1 VGRVVIFVLAL
12 AAGALAVVGALG
24 TWVSGSLVVTV
35 SYKGTDANA
44 GKTVLA
50 ASIAAV
56 VLLALATWGQWRWL
70 AVLAAIPAAIA
81 GAIAGYYF
89 ASPAKFANVPDVSR
103 GWGLY
108 LAAIGGIVLFV
119 LCLLH
124 ALLPKL
130 RPAPASAPPP
140 PA

>member
-1 VGRVVIFVLAL
+1 MSRVAVFVLAL
-12 AAGALAVVGALG
+12 VAGALAVVGALA
-24 TWVSGSLVVTV
+24 TWVSP
-35 SYKGTDANA
+35 YKGTDANA

-89 ASPAKFANVPDVSR
+89 ASPAKFATVLEAKR

-108 LAAIGGIVLFV
+108 LAAIGAIVLFV

-124 ALLPKL
+124 ALLPRL
-130 RPAPASAPPP
+130 RPASAPPS
-140 PA
+140 